1 MLKKMLSKKSK
12 PFIAF
17 TAVTAMLVSNLA
29 SVPALANTT
38 TTSNNTSLT
47 TTEAST
53 QKYRNVMYYGDWSI
67 WGGQGN
73 FYPKDIPA
81 DQLTHLNFA
90 FVDFDAQG
98 TLNFTDKDAAIGH
111 PLGNAGV
118 TYGDINGGILNAFQ
132 VLKLENPNLKIG
144 VSLGGWSKSGDFST
158 IAANASTR
166 AKFVENVMS
175 FIKYTNMDFV
185 DIDWEYPADKRDPD
199 KVDNTNDEGTPNAT
213 PADKDNYILLL
224 KDLKAALTKQG
235 NELGKTYELS
245 VALPAGKAKI
255 DTGIDVA
262 KLFEVVDFANI
273 MTYDMAGAWSTVSG
287 HHAALYTNPNS
298 PSKDN
303 DTLSVDQSV
312 KYYLSKGAKPEK
324 VVIGAAYYTRGWQK
338 VSNDG
343 PDANN
348 PGLFGTAA
356 VVNKNADGSPTP
368 GALNESPMKPGE
380 GGRAG
385 GVWSYNALDK
395 LKVAYPGL
403 KEYWDDSAKAPYL
416 YNESTGAFF
425 TYDNARSI
433 REKAK
438 YVKDNN
444 LGGMIAWMASQ
455 DAKTTSTKHDELTK
469 VTKEA
474 LFGTGDLQ
482 DYEVKFTPANI
493 TSKLSTSKPAWGSGS
508 VINLSFTNNEKLS
521 ATGDVLKS
529 VEEAAKTLKNVKLYI
544 KTNGVTITGG
554 QYPAPAVKYENG
566 YYVLDFSGS
575 YDGKLIKPGQTVTFE
590 LNTAEVIDNLSG
602 IVSVEISQKMFPSAP
617 EMQRQLIYG
626 GSTTP
631 ETNTAPTIN
640 GVANKEIYVGD
651 NFNPLAGIT
660 AFDKEDGDLTSK
672 ITVTGSVDTSKV
684 GSYTLT
690 YTVTDSKG
698 LKATATAI
706 ITVSEKST
714 TNTAPVISG
723 VSNKQINKGDIFN
736 PLAGITASD
745 KEDGDLTNKITV
757 KGTVDTSKVGSYELT
772 YSVSDSKGLTTTA
785 KSTITVV
792 DNSIPEIQAY
802 SPTKTY
808 VAGDIVLYNGVKY
821 RAKWWTLG
829 ETPGATQWGP
839 WEKIS

>member
-1 MLKKMLSKKSK
+1 MLTKILRKKSK
-12 PFIAF
+12 PFISL

-29 SVPALANTT
+29 TVPVLATT
-38 TTSNNTSLT
+38 TINTDNTAIKTS
-47 TTEAST
+47 EAST

-98 TLNFTDKDAAIGH
+98 TLNFTDKDAATGH
-111 PLGNAGV
+111 PLGNAGI

-158 IAANASTR
+158 IAANASIR

-185 DIDWEYPADKRDPD
+185 DIDWEYPASLRDPD
-199 KVDNTNDEGTPNAT
+199 KVDNTNDEGTTKAT

-255 DTGIDVA
+255 DEGIDVSN
-262 KLFEVVDFANI
+262 LFNVVDFANI
-273 MTYDMAGAWSTVSG
+273 MTYDMAGAWDKVSG
-287 HHAALYTNPNS
+287 HQAALYTNPNS
-298 PSKDN
+298 PFKGS
-303 DTLSVDQSV
+303 TLSVDESV

-338 VSNDG
+338 VSNNG
-343 PDANN
+343 PDTNN

-356 VVNKNADGSPTP
+356 VVNKDADLSPTP
-368 GALNESPMKPGE
+368 GALNEAPIKSGE

-425 TYDNARSI
+425 SYDNARSI
-433 REKAK
+433 KEKAQ

-469 VTKEA
+469 ATKEA
-474 LFGTGDLQ
+474 LFGTTDLK
-482 DYEVKFTPANI
+482 DYEVKLTPSNVTA
-493 TSKLSTSKPAWGSGS
+493 KLSSSKPAWGSGS

-521 ATGDVLKS
+521 ATGEVLKS
-529 VEEAAKTLKNVKLYI
+529 VEEAYKTLKNVKVYI
-544 KTNGVTITGG
+544 KTNGITITSG
-554 QYPAPAVKYENG
+554 QYPAPSVKFENG
-566 YYVLDFSGS
+566 YYVLDFSSS
-575 YDGKLIKPGQTVTFE
+575 YDGKLIKPGQTISLD
-590 LNTAEVIDNLSG
+590 LNTSEVIDNLSG
-602 IVSVEISQKMFPSAP
+602 VVSIEISQKMYQSAP
-617 EMQRQLIYG
+617 EMQRQFIYSG
-626 GSTTP
+626 QTSP
-631 ETNTAPTIN
+631 E
-640 GVANKEIYVGD
+640 
-651 NFNPLAGIT
+651 
-660 AFDKEDGDLTSK
+660 
-672 ITVTGSVDTSKV
+672 
-684 GSYTLT
+684 
-690 YTVTDSKG
+690 
-698 LKATATAI
+698 
-706 ITVSEKST
+706 

-723 VSNKQINKGDIFN
+723 VSNKEIKVGDVFN
-736 PLAGITASD
+736 PLAGVTASD
-745 KEDGDLTNKITV
+745 KEDGDLTSKITIT
-757 KGTVDTSKVGSYELT
+757 GSVDTSKVGAYNLT
-772 YSVSDSKGLTTTA
+772 YSVADSNGLTSTA

-792 DNSIPEIQAY
+792 SNTTPEIQTY
-802 SPTKTY
+802 SPTKAY
-808 VAGDIVLYNGVKY
+808 VTGDIVMYNGVKY
-821 RAKWWTLG
+821 KAKWWTQG
-829 ETPGATQWGP
+829 ETPGVSQWGA

>member
-1 MLKKMLSKKSK
+1 MLKKMISKKSK

-17 TAVTAMLVSNLA
+17 TAVTALLFSNLA
-29 SVPALANTT
+29 SVPALAATT
-38 TTSNNTSLT
+38 TNPNDTSFN

-90 FVDFDAQG
+90 FVDFDSQG

-111 PLGNAGV
+111 PLGNPGV

-185 DIDWEYPADKRDPD
+185 DIDWEYPASVRDPD
-199 KVDNTNDEGTPNAT
+199 KVDNSNDEGTPNST

-235 NELGKTYELS
+235 NELKKTYELS

-255 DTGIDVA
+255 DEGIDVA

-273 MTYDMAGAWSTVSG
+273 MTYDMAGAWNTVSG
-287 HHAALYTNPNS
+287 HQAALYTNPNS
-298 PSKDN
+298 PFKN
-303 DTLSVDQSV
+303 EDTLSVDQSV

-324 VVIGAAYYTRGWQK
+324 VVIGAAYYTRGWQQ
-338 VSNDG
+338 VSNNG
-343 PDANN
+343 PDSNN

-356 VVNKNADGSPTP
+356 VVNKDADLNPTT
-368 GALNESPMKPGE
+368 GALNEAPIKNGE

-425 TYDNARSI
+425 TYDNVRSI
-433 REKAK
+433 KEKAK

-469 VTKEA
+469 ATKEA

-493 TSKLSTSKPAWGSGS
+493 TSKLSYSKPAWGNGS
-508 VINLSFTNNEKLS
+508 VINVSFTNNEKLS
-521 ATGDVLKS
+521 ATGEVLKS
-529 VEEAAKTLKNVKLYI
+529 VEEAYKTLKNVKLYI
-544 KTNGVTITGG
+544 KTNGITITGG
-554 QYPAPAVKYENG
+554 QHPAPAVKYENG
-566 YYVLDFSGS
+566 YYVLDFSTS
-575 YDGKLIKPGQTVTFE
+575 YDGKLIKPGQTISFD
-590 LNTAEVIDNLSG
+590 LNTSEVIDNLNG
-602 IVSVEISQKMFPSAP
+602 VVSIEISQKMFQSAP

-626 GSTTP
+626 GTTSP
-631 ETNTAPTIN
+631 ETNTAPTIS
-640 GVANKEIYVGD
+640 GVTDKQLYIGD
-651 NFNPLAGIT
+651 AFNPLTGIT

-672 ITVTGSVDTSKV
+672 ITITGSVDTSKA
-684 GSYTLT
+684 
-690 YTVTDSKG
+690 G
-698 LKATATAI
+698 LY
-706 ITVSEKST
+706 
-714 TNTAPVISG
+714 
-723 VSNKQINKGDIFN
+723 
-736 PLAGITASD
+736 PL
-745 KEDGDLTNKITV
+745 N
-757 KGTVDTSKVGSYELT
+757 
-772 YSVSDSKGLTTTA
+772 YSVADSKGLTTTA
-785 KSTITVV
+785 KANITVV
-792 DNSIPEIQAY
+792 ESSTPEVQPYSSTKSYNS
-802 SPTKTY
+802 
-808 VAGDIVLYNGVKY
+808 GDIVIYNGIKY
-821 RAKWWTLG
+821 KAKWWTLG
-829 ETPGATQWGP
+829 ETPGSSEWGA